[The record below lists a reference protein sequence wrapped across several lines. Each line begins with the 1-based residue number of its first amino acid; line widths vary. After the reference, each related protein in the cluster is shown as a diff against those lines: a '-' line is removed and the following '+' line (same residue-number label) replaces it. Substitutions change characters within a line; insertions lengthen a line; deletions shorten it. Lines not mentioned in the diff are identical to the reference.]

1 MASRKT
7 KEERVTELMA
17 ELGYADI
24 LDALQHAKEMLT
36 ALRIIHTWSGVLGA
50 LDVRHVQE
58 LTAKALRRAA
68 ETK

>member
-50 LDVRHVQE
+50 LDVRHVRE
-58 LTAKALRRAA
+58 LTAKTLHQ
-68 ETK
+68 KLK

>member
-1 MASRKT
+1 MAVRKT

-50 LDVRHVQE
+50 LDVRHVRE
-58 LTAKALRRAA
+58 LTAKALHQ
-68 ETK
+68 KLK